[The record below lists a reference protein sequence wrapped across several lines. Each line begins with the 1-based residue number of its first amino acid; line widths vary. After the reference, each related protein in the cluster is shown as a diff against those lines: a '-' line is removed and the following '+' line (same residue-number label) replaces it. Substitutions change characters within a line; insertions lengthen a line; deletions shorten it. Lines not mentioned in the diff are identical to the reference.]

1 MKRDLR
7 NDSIQLN
14 TSSFNDDSIMSED
27 EDSKMKY
34 NNNFLLKSCTNKS
47 LEREI
52 HNSGLEFDQKDSL
65 QNNLMI
71 MSPDGIENGGDDNNK
86 KRKYSE
92 IMLEDV
98 FSNLYIIPMNRPS
111 KFSTS
116 RMGHKF
122 IYESNSKV
130 RTFKIDSKKFG
141 LSKNSEIITYLLS
154 LFVFSEFA
162 NLEELSKDKRF
173 KVHFIKQNKIQKQFI
188 IEDMNSLL
196 KSLEIPSQKINE
208 FDMFIKGINDFL
220 SENEYLSLQ
229 KKRKKKI
236 ISIYALISLLILLII
251 SIGIATYFSIKGLTN
266 RKTSSNPDDTK
277 KEEIETNK
285 ASTIFSIVLEIISLL
300 FFIFCLV
307 IKIIDAKNLH
317 ILFIFYDLRYL
328 LINYNKI
335 NEHIEIWNQNLFEN
349 YKIRVSVPISI
360 NYIMFN
366 LNPYQNI
373 EIKHHDMDWLKKKYY
388 KSQNDLFK
396 TEKEEK
402 LFHLIKL
409 SLFQNRERLSLSIN

>member
-34 NNNFLLKSCTNKS
+34 KNNFLLKSCTNKS

-52 HNSGLEFDQKDSL
+52 QNSGLEFDQKDSL
-65 QNNLMI
+65 QSNLMI
-71 MSPDGIENGGDDNNK
+71 MSPDGIEIDGDDKNK

-154 LFVFSEFA
+154 LFVFSEFV
-162 NLEELSKDKRF
+162 NLDELSKDKRF

-196 KSLEIPSQKINE
+196 KNLDIPSQKINE
-208 FDMFIKGINDFL
+208 LDMFIKGINDFL

-236 ISIYALISLLILLII
+236 ISILALILLLILLII
-251 SIGIATYFSIKGLTN
+251 CLGIAAYFSIKGLTN
-266 RKTSSNPDDTK
+266 RKAPSNPDDTK

-285 ASTIFSIVLEIISLL
+285 ASTIFTIVLEFISLL

-307 IKIIDAKNLH
+307 IKIIDAKNLQ

-328 LINYNKI
+328 LLNYNKI
-335 NEHIEIWNQNLFEN
+335 NDHIEIWNQNLFEN
-349 YKIRVSVPISI
+349 YKIRVSAPISI

-402 LFHLIKL
+402 LFHLIKR
-409 SLFQNRERLSLSIN
+409 SLFQNKERLSLSIN

>member
-34 NNNFLLKSCTNKS
+34 KNNFLLKSSTNKT

-52 HNSGLEFDQKDSL
+52 QNSGLLFDQKDSL
-65 QNNLMI
+65 QSNLMI
-71 MSPDGIENGGDDNNK
+71 MSPDGIEIDGVDKNK

-154 LFVFSEFA
+154 LFVFSEFV
-162 NLEELSKDKRF
+162 NLDELSKDKRF
-173 KVHFIKQNKIQKQFI
+173 KVHFIKLNKIQKQFI

-196 KSLEIPSQKINE
+196 KNLDIPSQKINE
-208 FDMFIKGINDFL
+208 LDMFIKGINDFL

-236 ISIYALISLLILLII
+236 ISIYALILLLILLII
-251 SIGIATYFSIKGLTN
+251 SLGIAAYFSIKGLTN
-266 RKTSSNPDDTK
+266 RKTPSNPDDTK

-285 ASTIFSIVLEIISLL
+285 ASTIFAIVFEFISLM

-307 IKIIDAKNLH
+307 IKIIDAKNLQ
-317 ILFIFYDLRYL
+317 ILFIFYELRYL
-328 LINYNKI
+328 LLNYNKI
-335 NEHIEIWNQNLFEN
+335 NDHIEIWNQNLFEN
-349 YKIRVSVPISI
+349 YKIRVSAPISI

-388 KSQNDLFK
+388 KSQSDLFK

-402 LFHLIKL
+402 LFHLIKR
-409 SLFQNRERLSLSIN
+409 SLFQNKERLSLSIN

>member
-7 NDSIQLN
+7 TDSIQLN
-14 TSSFNDDSIMSED
+14 TSSFNDDSIMSEEE

-34 NNNFLLKSCTNKS
+34 KNNFLLKSCTNKS
-47 LEREI
+47 LEREMQ
-52 HNSGLEFDQKDSL
+52 NSELEQKDSL
-65 QNNLMI
+65 QKNLI
-71 MSPDGIENGGDDNNK
+71 ILSPDGIENDGDDNNG

-130 RTFKIDSKKFG
+130 STFKIDSRKFG
-141 LSKNSEIITYLLS
+141 ISKNSEIITYLLS
-154 LFVFSEFA
+154 LFVFSEFV

-188 IEDMNSLL
+188 IEDMNSLIKNL
-196 KSLEIPSQKINE
+196 DIPSENINE
-208 FDMFIKGINDFL
+208 LGMFIKGINDFL

-229 KKRKKKI
+229 NKRKRKI
-236 ISIYALISLLILLII
+236 ISIYSLISLLILLII
-251 SIGIATYFSIKGLTN
+251 SIGIATYFSIKGLAT
-266 RKTSSNPDDTK
+266 RKTPSSPDDKK
-277 KEEIETNK
+277 KEEVETHK
-285 ASTIFSIVLEIISLL
+285 TGTIFSIVLEFISLL
-300 FFIFCLV
+300 FFTFCLV
-307 IKIIDAKNLH
+307 IKIIDAKNLK

-335 NEHIEIWNQNLFEN
+335 NDHIEAWNQNLFEN
-349 YKIRVSVPISI
+349 YRIRVSVPISI

-388 KSQNDLFK
+388 KSQSDLFK

-402 LFHLIKL
+402 LFHLIKR
-409 SLFQNRERLSLSIN
+409 SLFQNKERLSLSIN

>member
-14 TSSFNDDSIMSED
+14 TSSFNDDSIMSEEE

-34 NNNFLLKSCTNKS
+34 KNNFLLKSCTNKS
-47 LEREI
+47 LEREMQ
-52 HNSGLEFDQKDSL
+52 NSDFEQKDSL
-65 QNNLMI
+65 QKNLI
-71 MSPDGIENGGDDNNK
+71 ILNPDGIENDGDDKNG

-154 LFVFSEFA
+154 LFVFSEFV

-188 IEDMNSLL
+188 IEDMNSLIKNL
-196 KSLEIPSQKINE
+196 DIPSENINE
-208 FDMFIKGINDFL
+208 LGMFIKGINDFL

-229 KKRKKKI
+229 KKRKRKI
-236 ISIYALISLLILLII
+236 ISIYSLISLLILLII
-251 SIGIATYFSIKGLTN
+251 SIGIITYFSIKGLTN
-266 RKTSSNPDDTK
+266 RKTPSSPDGKK
-277 KEEIETNK
+277 KEDVETHK
-285 ASTIFSIVLEIISLL
+285 AGTIFSIVLEFISLL
-300 FFIFCLV
+300 FFTFCLV
-307 IKIIDAKNLH
+307 IKIIDAKNLK

-335 NEHIEIWNQNLFEN
+335 NDHIEAWNQNLFEN
-349 YKIRVSVPISI
+349 YRIRVSVPISI

-388 KSQNDLFK
+388 KSQSDLFK

-402 LFHLIKL
+402 LFHLIKR
-409 SLFQNRERLSLSIN
+409 SLFQNKERLSLSIN